1 MAGSGGWADGR
12 IGGRTDGKGIETWYG
27 AKGGVVD
34 LFPWCEGEK
43 NKKKHRAHDS
53 GWGVGWLGGCC
64 GVVLKVVDFG
74 AGR

>member
-1 MAGSGGWADGR
+1 MASSIYFLGVK
-12 IGGRTDGKGIETWYG
+12 GKKT
-27 AKGGVVD
+27 
-34 LFPWCEGEK
+34 
-43 NKKKHRAHDS
+43 KKHRAHDS